1 MNYQEIRPIIER
13 IDTKLAEAE
22 RLGKIKGMVDDRTD
36 KGKVMI
42 KFESFEILVDPAE
55 FKKLL
60 DSNITSNDT
69 TADLAELKLK
79 AK

>member
-1 MNYQEIRPIIER
+1 MNYQEIRPIVDR
-13 IDTKLAEAE
+13 IDTKLAEAD
-22 RLGKIKGMVDDRTD
+22 RLGKIKILVDDRTD
-36 KGKVMI
+36 KGKIMI
-42 KFESFEILVDPAE
+42 KFETYEILVDPTE

-60 DSNITSNDT
+60 DVNIASNDT